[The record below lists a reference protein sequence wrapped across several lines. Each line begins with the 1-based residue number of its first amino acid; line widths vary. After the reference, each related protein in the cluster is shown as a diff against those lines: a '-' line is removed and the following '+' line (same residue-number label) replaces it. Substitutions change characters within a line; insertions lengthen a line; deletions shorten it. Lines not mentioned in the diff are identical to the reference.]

1 MEFTIPSRSLMGL
14 RSRML
19 NATQGQAIM
28 HHTLIAYEPLRG
40 TVPSRAS
47 GVLIASETG
56 MATAYALDALY
67 DRGEF
72 FIRPGDQ
79 VYVGQV
85 VGENCR
91 VGDLVVNVVK
101 GKKLTNMRAAG
112 KDDNSQ
118 VRPVREMS
126 LEACLEYIEEDELV
140 EVTPGSIRLRK
151 ILLSE
156 SSRRRES
163 RRASD

>member
-1 MEFTIPSRSLMGL
+1 
-14 RSRML
+14 ML

-28 HHTLIAYEPLRG
+28 HHTLIAYEPVRG
-40 TVPSRAS
+40 SVPNRGS
-47 GVLIASETG
+47 GVLLANEPG
-56 MATAYALDALY
+56 MVTAYSLDALY

-72 FIRPGDQ
+72 FVRPGDQ
-79 VYVGQV
+79 VYEGQI

-91 VGDLVVNVVK
+91 AGDLVVNVVK

-126 LEACLEYIEEDELV
+126 LEACLEYIEKDELV
-140 EVTPGSIRLRK
+140 EVTPSGIRLRK

-156 SSRRRES
+156 SDRRRAG
-163 RRASD
+163 RKASSS